1 MASGA
6 GRALFTPPWRK
17 APLLLL
23 RFPSVFAAVA
33 CAGFILAVAAAS
45 TPLFLSSAGSAALA
59 SNYAGRCPYEA
70 GVRLYQYG
78 PPGQVDDVGVR
89 ERVAPLGLAI
99 PIRTVVGPASTLTN
113 GAGDHFATVTP
124 MTRDGF
130 VDHIR
135 PLSGD
140 GNGVWLADRT
150 ATELAAK
157 PGDEITVRVNELST
171 TVRVGGIYTSLGDL
185 PKASYWCSQDARIFR
200 AGAFTEYVPPPLLL
214 TDHATFLTMAAQLEH
229 NDDEISWEQALTRN
243 VLTPVAITRLNDQ
256 LGVIARSGPRLGT
269 AVGDLLHDERA
280 TITGLKGAI
289 GTVSLAGRL
298 VALVLFAAAGS
309 FWVERRRSEVAL
321 LTSKGVGPV
330 AVAFKALLEMV
341 LPAAAFAAIGWWAAT
356 RLVGWVGPTSHI
368 DHAAVRDAGTQ
379 VVLSLVVALI
389 LLTVVAGATT
399 RRMGEVSVSR
409 FGRAAT
415 RAPWE
420 IAILALAI
428 ASYYEVVTRGGSTV
442 DNGTGTVKIDQL
454 LLLFPMLFLAGGA
467 GLIVRGI
474 RRLLPSVRAAGGR
487 LSPPLYLATRR
498 LAGASRLA
506 LALVTAAALSIG
518 ILSYA
523 GILAATS
530 HSALQAKARVFT
542 GSDVA
547 VDLQHDAPVPPALR
561 STATKVVRADKAYVT
576 EGNESTDV
584 LAIDRTTFS
593 KGAFWDNS
601 FSDTSLS
608 TLLKRLAPDPSTDA
622 VSVLVVNGT
631 LPTGT
636 HLIVRHNGDDVDVP
650 VEVVGELHAFP
661 GLKGKQRLVVVGQ
674 DSFTGRE
681 PDGITQVWSK
691 GQLSDVTGALGT
703 AAVEFTNPLTA
714 RQALAA
720 PGFRSVSWAF
730 GFLQALGVL
739 TALITVGGVLLY
751 LAARQRSRD
760 IAVAVTRRMG
770 LTRRSHRLSV
780 LAELGTML
788 VLGLVI
794 GSALAYV
801 AARLVYGRL
810 DALPAVPPAPVLRV
824 PLLLAG
830 WVALAAVAVAWL
842 GAAGVQWAADRADVS
857 DVMRNVE

>member
-1 MASGA
+1 LNLAPFS
-6 GRALFTPPWRK
+6 TPPWRK

-78 PPGQVDDVGVR
+78 PPAEADDASVR
-89 ERVAPLGLAI
+89 DSVAPLGLAA
-99 PIRTVVGPASTLTN
+99 PIRTIVGPVSTLAN
-113 GAGDHFATVTP
+113 GTGTHFATVTP
-124 MTRDGF
+124 MSRDGF
-130 VDHIR
+130 VDHVHR
-135 PLSGD
+135 LSGD

-150 ATELAAK
+150 AADLSVKA
-157 PGDEITVRVNELST
+157 GDEITVNVNDLST
-171 TVRVGGIYTSLGDL
+171 KVRVGGIYTSLGDL
-185 PKASYWCSQDARIFR
+185 PKASFWCSQDARIFR
-200 AGAFTEYVPPPLLL
+200 AGTFAEYVPPPLLL
-214 TDHATFLTMAAQLEH
+214 TDHATFLSMAAQLAH
-229 NDDEISWEQALTRN
+229 SDDEISWEQPLSRH
-243 VLTPVAITRLNDQ
+243 VLTPDGISRLNDQ
-256 LGVIARSGPRLGT
+256 LGLIARSGPRLGT
-269 AVGDLLHDERA
+269 AVGDLLHDERG

-289 GTVSLAGRL
+289 GTVALAGRL
-298 VALVLFAAAGS
+298 VALVLFAAAGG

-341 LPAAAFAAIGWWAAT
+341 LPSAAFAAIGWWAAT
-356 RLVGWVGPTSHI
+356 RLVGWIGPTSHI
-368 DHAAVRDAGTQ
+368 DQSAIKDAGTQ
-379 VVLSLVVALI
+379 VALSLAVALI

-420 IAILALAI
+420 LGVLALAI

-442 DNGTGTVKIDQL
+442 DSGTGAVKIDQL

-467 GLIVRGI
+467 GVIVRGI
-474 RRLLPSVRAAGGR
+474 RRLLPWVRAAGGR

-530 HSALQAKARVFT
+530 HAALQAKARVFT

-547 VDLQHDAPVPPALR
+547 VTLQHDAPLPVALR
-561 STATKVVRADKAYVT
+561 DRATKVVRADKAYVT

-584 LAIDRTTFS
+584 LAIDRSTFS
-593 KGAFWDNS
+593 KGAFWDKS
-601 FSDTSLS
+601 FSGTSLS
-608 TLLKRLAPDPSTDA
+608 TLLKHLAPDPSTDA

-636 HLIVRHNGDDVDVP
+636 HLVVRHNGDDVDVP
-650 VEVVGELHAFP
+650 VDVVGELHAFP
-661 GLKGKQRLVVVGQ
+661 GVKGKQRLVVVGQ
-674 DSFTGRE
+674 DSFTGRQ
-681 PDGITQVWSK
+681 PDGITQVWSS
-691 GQLSDVTGALGT
+691 GRLIDVTAALR
-703 AAVEFTNPLTA
+703 AAGIEFTNPLTA
-714 RQALAA
+714 GEALAA

-770 LTRRSHRLSV
+770 LSRRSHRLSV

-794 GSALAYV
+794 GSALAFI

-810 DALPAVPPAPVLRV
+810 DALPSVPPAPVLRV
-824 PLLLAG
+824 PLVRAG
-830 WVALAAVAVAWL
+830 WVALAAIAVAWL
-842 GAAGVQWAADRADVS
+842 GATGVQWAADRADVS
-857 DVMRNVE
+857 DVMRNAE